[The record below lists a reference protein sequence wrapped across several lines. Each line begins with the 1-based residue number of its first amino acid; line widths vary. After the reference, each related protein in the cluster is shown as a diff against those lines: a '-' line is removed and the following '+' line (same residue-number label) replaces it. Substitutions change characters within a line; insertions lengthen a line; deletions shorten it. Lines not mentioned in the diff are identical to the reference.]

1 MGCGSTKEKLE
12 NRMLE
17 LKLKKI
23 EIKKERKAR
32 IKDLE
37 RLTGKRVIRDEIP
50 DYIDSSNDKNE
61 EINSENSSDN
71 NYTESK
77 NNSKKNSSSKNSNN
91 IESLSDV
98 SSEDLVN
105 DNMNKKK

>member
-1 MGCGSTKEKLE
+1 MGCGSTREKLE

-23 EIKKERKAR
+23 EIKKEREER

-37 RLTGKRVIRDEIP
+37 RITGKPVKRDIIP

-61 EINSENSSDN
+61 EINSENSSEN

-105 DNMNKKK
+105 DRRIKKK